1 MATRVTEAKRGMVIR
16 LEGELFQVTKYDHVT
31 PGKGRAIHHLYL
43 KNMRN
48 GRQKEL
54 RMNTSD
60 TIEPMYLETRKC
72 QYLYRDASGH
82 VFMDNE
88 NYEQFHLSEEIIG
101 NGMLYITESDT
112 VDVIYVEHSPLNIQ
126 LPASVVLEVAE
137 AEEAVKGDTV
147 SNIQKNA
154 TLTTGL
160 VLKVPPHVKVGDKIK
175 VSPETGEFLGRSS
188 D

>member
-1 MATRVTEAKRGMVIR
+1 
-16 LEGELFQVTKYDHVT
+16 
-31 PGKGRAIHHLYL
+31 
-43 KNMRN
+43 MRS

-72 QYLYRDASGH
+72 QYLYRDAAGH

-112 VDVIYVEHSPLNIQ
+112 VEVIYVEHSPLNIQ